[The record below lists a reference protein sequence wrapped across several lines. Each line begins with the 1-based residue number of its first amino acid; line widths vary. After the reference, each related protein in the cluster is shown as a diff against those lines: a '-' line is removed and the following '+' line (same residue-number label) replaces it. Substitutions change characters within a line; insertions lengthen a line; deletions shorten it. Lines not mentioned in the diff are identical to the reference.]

1 MKVAIVHDWL
11 TGMRGGE
18 RCLEVFCELF
28 PAADLFT
35 LLHIK
40 GSVSPTIEKMN
51 IKTSFL
57 QHLPFVKKKYRL
69 YLPLYPSA
77 IESLNI
83 KGYDLVLSISHVA
96 AKGAIPGPNALHIA
110 YLLTP
115 MRYAWDMYH
124 EYFGDG
130 YPGRLTRPFVPML
143 AHYLRLWDITS
154 NNRVDHFV
162 CISHHVAKR
171 IKKYYQR
178 DAEVIHPP
186 VDIRRFH
193 VVNETDDF
201 YLIVSAFAPYKK
213 LDIAILAFSKLK
225 RRLVIIGKGQ
235 EEKKLKAIANSN
247 IEFLG
252 WQPDEVVAEYYAKCK
267 ALIFPGEEDF
277 GITPLEA
284 MASGRP
290 VIAYGMGGVLETVVP
305 FEIGDGDNERIR
317 TGVFFYEQ
325 NVKALIE
332 AVKTFE
338 SNRDHFDSKELREH
352 AKKWDRPVFK
362 ERVKSYI
369 ETILKMI

>member
-1 MKVAIVHDWL
+1 MKVALIHDWL

-28 PAADLFT
+28 PEADLFT

-40 GSVSPTIEKMN
+40 GSVSSIIEKMN

-57 QHLPFVKKKYRL
+57 QHLPFVKQKYRL

-77 IESLNI
+77 VESLNI

-96 AKGAIPGPNALHIA
+96 AKGTIPGPDALHIA

-130 YPGRLTRPFVPML
+130 YRGRVTKPLIPVL
-143 AHYLRLWDITS
+143 ANYLRLWDIAS
-154 NNRVDHFV
+154 NNRVDHFI
-162 CISHHVAKR
+162 CISSHVARR

-186 VDIRRFH
+186 VDIEKFQIAKKA
-193 VVNETDDF
+193 DDF
-201 YLIVSAFAPYKK
+201 YLVVSAFAPYKR
-213 LDIAILAFSKLK
+213 LDLGISVFNRLK
-225 RRLVIIGKGQ
+225 KPLVIIGKGQ
-235 EEKKLKAIANSN
+235 EEKRLKSMANSN

-252 WQPDEVVAEYYAKCK
+252 WQPDEVVAEYYSKCK

-290 VIAYGMGGVLETVVP
+290 VIAYGKGGVLETVIP
-305 FEIGDGDNERIR
+305 FESGNIKDQCSP

-325 NVKALIE
+325 NVEALME

-338 SNRDHFDSKELREH
+338 SNADYFDSKKLREQ
-352 AKKWDRPVFK
+352 AKKWDRPIFK
-362 ERVKSYI
+362 EKIKSHI
-369 ETILKMI
+369 ETKLRVI

>member
-28 PAADLFT
+28 PEADLFT
-35 LLHIK
+35 LLYIR
-40 GSVSPTIEKMN
+40 GSVSPNIEKMK

-57 QHLPFVKKKYRL
+57 QRLPFVKQTYRL
-69 YLPLYPSA
+69 YLPFYPSA

-124 EYFGDG
+124 EYFGDE
-130 YPGRLTRPFVPML
+130 YRGRLTKPLIPLL
-143 AHYLRLWDITS
+143 ANYLRLWDIAS
-154 NNRVDHFV
+154 NNRVDHFI
-162 CISHHVAKR
+162 CISRHVARR

-186 VDIRRFH
+186 VDLRKFH
-193 VVNETDDF
+193 IGNQTDDY
-201 YLIVSAFAPYKK
+201 YLIVSAFAPYKR
-213 LDIAILAFSKLK
+213 LDLAVLAFNKLK
-225 RRLVIIGKGQ
+225 KRLVIVGKGQ
-235 EEKKLKAIANSN
+235 EEKRLKAIANSN
-247 IEFLG
+247 IEFVG
-252 WQPDEVVAEYYAKCK
+252 WQPDEVVAEYYAKCN

-290 VIAYGMGGVLETVVP
+290 VIAYGKGGVLETVIP
-305 FEIGDGDNERIR
+305 FEPGNRKNQCSL
-317 TGVFFYEQ
+317 TGLFFYEQ
-325 NVKALIE
+325 DVEALVE
-332 AVKTFE
+332 AVNTFE
-338 SNRDHFDSKELREH
+338 SKRDHFDSKKLREH
-352 AKKWDRPVFK
+352 TRKWDRPVFK
-362 ERVKSYI
+362 EKIESYI
-369 ETILKMI
+369 DTKLRMI

>member
-28 PAADLFT
+28 PEADLFT
-35 LLHIK
+35 LLHVK
-40 GSVSPTIEKMN
+40 GSVSPAIEKMN

-57 QHLPFVKKKYRL
+57 QRLPFVKKKYRL
-69 YLPLYPSA
+69 YLPFYPSA
-77 IESLNI
+77 IESLDI

-96 AKGAIPGPNALHIA
+96 AKGVIPGPNALHIA

-124 EYFGDG
+124 EYFGDRYRG
-130 YPGRLTRPFVPML
+130 SLIKPLIPLL
-143 AHYLRLWDITS
+143 ANYLRLWDVAS

-162 CISHHVAKR
+162 CISSHVARR
-171 IKKYYQR
+171 IKKYYRR
-178 DAEVIHPP
+178 DAEVIYPP
-186 VDIRRFH
+186 VDIRKFRIE
-193 VVNETDDF
+193 NQTDDY

-213 LDIAILAFSKLK
+213 LDIAILAFNRLK
-225 RRLVIIGKGQ
+225 KRLVIIGKGQ
-235 EEKKLKAIANSN
+235 EEKKLKAIASSH

-252 WQPDEVVAEYYAKCK
+252 WLRDEVVAEYYANCK

-290 VIAYGMGGVLETVVP
+290 VIAYGKGGVLETVIP
-305 FEIGDGDNERIR
+305 FESGNMKNQCSP

-325 NVKALIE
+325 DVEALVE

-338 SNRDHFDSKELREH
+338 SNRDHFDSKNLREH

-362 ERVKSYI
+362 EKIESYVD
-369 ETILKMI
+369 TKLRMS